1 MRRATV
7 GVCTTGGA
15 MKDCYSVTTYS
26 VQSILGLIDSGDI
39 AIPEIQRPFVWDSTK
54 VRDLIDSLYNGYPTG
69 YLITWKNPDVKIK
82 GGGTAEGKTVLIDG
96 QQRVTALM
104 ASLAGLEVLNDD
116 YESKRVKIAFNP
128 LYEGDDTPFAVLT
141 PALERSPVWID
152 DISVLF
158 RADFDSWSYVNA
170 YLGSNPGCD
179 PSVVNRRITDLKAIA
194 GRQLG
199 TIVVNADCGIDEVTD
214 IFIRI
219 NSKGAVLSQ
228 ADFAMS
234 KIAADEVHGGSM
246 MRKAIDYYC
255 HLAAKP
261 EFWDV
266 VAADEEFMASEY
278 APKAAWL
285 KNNKDD
291 IYDPDYS
298 DVLRVS
304 FMTQFGRGKLADL
317 VALLSG
323 RDFEARDYKSEI
335 ADDAFSK
342 LREGVLRFMG
352 KDNFQDFVLAL
363 RSAGF
368 VSPGLLSSKGA
379 VNFAYML
386 YLRLREDPSIPS
398 TDVKRWVQ
406 RWFVM
411 STLTGRYSG
420 SAESGMD
427 RDIRRISELG
437 FREYYSEVVGAKL
450 SDNYWR
456 VELPQ
461 DLATTST
468 RTGAWLVYVASQ
480 VKAADNTLFS
490 SGVKVSDTLATIGD
504 IHHIFPKKYLR
515 DAIDAPQRLYN
526 QVANYTFLERRI
538 NIKIADNRPGDY
550 FSEARDACLSGAAY
564 FGDTMGEGEFLANLA
579 SNCIPEGVF
588 GMGAEDYES
597 FLAQR
602 RLLMAAKIEAYFK
615 GL

>member
-1 MRRATV
+1 
-7 GVCTTGGA
+7 

-285 KNNKDD
+285 KNDKDD